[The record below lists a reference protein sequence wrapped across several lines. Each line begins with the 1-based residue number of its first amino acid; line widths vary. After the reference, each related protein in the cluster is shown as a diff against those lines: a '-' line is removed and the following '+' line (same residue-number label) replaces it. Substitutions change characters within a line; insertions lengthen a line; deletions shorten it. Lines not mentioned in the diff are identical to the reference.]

1 MIHTKINKP
10 FGTWPSPITPEL
22 IGGSAR
28 FSDVQWAPG
37 SDRLVWCQSL
47 SGKASLLTQSGLDAP
62 YELSAG
68 FSPSGGVGYGGGEF
82 IAGSDG
88 AVFAEKDG
96 RLYFTPYGPGS
107 PRSLTPA
114 FGNSA
119 SPKLAPAQDRVL
131 FVHTYEER
139 DVLALVRLDGQ
150 SWPRV
155 FASGA
160 DFYMQPAWSPNSK
173 AAAWVEWDHP
183 NMPWDGTRLMF
194 ALLDESGDTITEVH
208 ILDGDSITPTFQ
220 PEFSPDGSYLAYLR
234 NRGEWDQLV
243 LFDLQSGEKRILLDG
258 LSLLPPAWVQ
268 GARCIAWSTD
278 SSAIYYLE
286 NKQAKVFLRKVDIS
300 SGESQP
306 VEVGAFTNLEQ
317 LSVSAS
323 GALALIAQSP
333 SLPARI
339 LVLQDG
345 QTRIAARSRA
355 DDLHPADL
363 PSAQEVDWISSDGAR
378 VYGTYYAPANR
389 KFSAEGLPP
398 LVVYIHGGPT
408 SVARIGFDLDTAFFT
423 SRGYAYLEVNYRG
436 STGFGRSYRDALRGN
451 WGKLDMQDAVEG
463 AQAVVGMGLA
473 DPSRLIIKGGSAG
486 GYTVL
491 NALIHYPGFFK
502 AGLCS
507 YGVSNLF
514 TLDMDTHKFE
524 AHHNASLIG
533 SLPEAAQKYHDFS
546 PIFHAEKIQ
555 DAIAIFQGTDDK
567 VVPQSQSESI
577 VEALK
582 AKRVPHIYRVYP
594 GEGHGFR
601 KSESIVDFYRT
612 IERFLLQQVIFSL

>member
-1 MIHTKINKP
+1 MTHTKINKP

-22 IGGSAR
+22 IGDSAR

-37 SDRLVWCQSL
+37 TDRLVWCQSL
-47 SGKASLLTQSGLDAP
+47 SGKTSLLTQSGLDAP

-82 IAGSDG
+82 CAGLDG
-88 AVFAEKDG
+88 AVFAEKNG
-96 RLYFTPYGPGS
+96 RLYFAPYGPGS
-107 PRSLTPA
+107 PRPLTPV

-119 SPKLAPAQDRVL
+119 SPKLSPAQDRVL

-160 DFYMQPAWSPNSK
+160 DFYMQPTWSPDGK
-173 AAAWVEWDHP
+173 AVAWVEWDHP

-268 GARCIAWSTD
+268 GSRCIAWSTD
-278 SSAIYYLE
+278 SSTIYYLE
-286 NKQAKVFLRKVDIS
+286 NKQAKVFLRKVDIF

-339 LVLQDG
+339 LVLQDS

-363 PSAQEVDWISSDGAR
+363 PLAQEVDWISSDGAR
-378 VYGTYYAPANR
+378 VFGTYYAPANR

-408 SVARIGFDLDTAFFT
+408 SVARIGFNLDTAFFT

-451 WGKLDMQDAVEG
+451 WGKLDLQDAVEG
-463 AQAVVGMGLA
+463 ARAVVGMGLA

-524 AHHNASLIG
+524 AHYNASLIG

-546 PIFHAEKIQ
+546 PIFHAHKIQ
-555 DAIAIFQGTDDK
+555 DAIAVFQGADDK
-567 VVPQSQSESI
+567 VVPQSQSDSI
-577 VEALK
+577 VEVLK
-582 AKRVPHIYRVYP
+582 AKRVPHVYRIYP

-612 IERFLLQQVIFSL
+612 IERFYFSR